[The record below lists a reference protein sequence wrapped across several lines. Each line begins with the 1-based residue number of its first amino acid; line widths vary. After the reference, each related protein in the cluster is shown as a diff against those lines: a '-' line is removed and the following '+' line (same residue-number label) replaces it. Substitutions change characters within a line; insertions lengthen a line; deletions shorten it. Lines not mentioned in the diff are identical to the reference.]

1 MQTIISKIDSNDI
14 DKNELKKH
22 SELLKNGETAIFP
35 TETVYGLGANA
46 LDENAV
52 KKIYEAKGRPSDNP
66 LIVHIHNKDLI
77 YDLSKD
83 IDDKAKKV
91 IDKFWPGPL
100 TVILKKNDKVPKT
113 TTGGLDTVAIRMPKN
128 DIALELLR
136 ECNLPIAA
144 PSANISGKPSP
155 TNGKHVVDSMN
166 GRVAGIIIGDD
177 CDYGLESTVVDFT
190 EEIPMILRPGSITKK
205 DLENVIGKVEI
216 DPSLLN
222 HEDNK
227 KAKAPGMKY
236 KHYSPDAEVFI
247 VSGKNDDVIE
257 KINSLIDEND
267 KNGLKSGVLCLEKNK
282 KKYKGKVISLGENFK
297 EVGRNLFNSLI
308 TMDNE
313 KINVV
318 YSEEFLDD
326 EVGMAIMNRLL
337 KSSGY
342 KVIRV

>member
-22 SELLKNGETAIFP
+22 SELLKNGETVIFP

-77 YDLSKD
+77 YDLAKD

-318 YSEEFLDD
+318 YSEEFLDN
-326 EVGMAIMNRLL
+326 EVGMAIINRLL

>member
-22 SELLKNGETAIFP
+22 SELLKNGETVIFP

-205 DLENVIGKVEI
+205 DLENIIGKVEI

>member
-22 SELLKNGETAIFP
+22 SELLKNGETVIFP

-267 KNGLKSGVLCLEKNK
+267 KNGLKSGVICLEKNK

>member
-1 MQTIISKIDSNDI
+1 MQTIISKIDSNNI
-14 DKNELKKH
+14 DRNELKKH
-22 SELLKNGETAIFP
+22 SELLKNGETVIFP

-46 LDENAV
+46 LDEKAV

-77 YDLSKD
+77 YGLAKD
-83 IDDKAKKV
+83 INEKALK
-91 IDKFWPGPL
+91 IIENFWPGPL
-100 TVILKKNDKVPKT
+100 TIILKKNDKVPSV
-113 TTGGLDTVAIRMPKN
+113 TTGGLDSIALRMPNNK
-128 DIALELLR
+128 IALELLK
-136 ECNLPIAA
+136 ECNLPISA

-155 TNGKHVVDSMN
+155 TKGEHVVSSMN
-166 GRVAGIIIGDD
+166 GRVSGIIVGDD

-190 EEIPMILRPGSITKK
+190 DEIPMILRPGSITKK

-236 KHYSPDAEVFI
+236 KHYSPDADVFI
-247 VSGKNDDVIE
+247 VSGKDDDVIE
-257 KINSLIDEND
+257 KINSLIDENE
-267 KNGLKSGVLCLEKNK
+267 KNGLKSGVICLEKNK

-342 KVIRV
+342 KVIKL

>member
-22 SELLKNGETAIFP
+22 SELLKNGETVIFP

-190 EEIPMILRPGSITKK
+190 EEIPMILIPGSITKK

>member
-22 SELLKNGETAIFP
+22 SELLKNGETVIFP

-77 YDLSKD
+77 YDLAKD

>member
-22 SELLKNGETAIFP
+22 SELLKNGETVIFP

-337 KSSGY
+337 KSSRY

>member
-22 SELLKNGETAIFP
+22 SELLKNGETVIFP

-282 KKYKGKVISLGENFK
+282 KKYKGKGISLGENFK

>member
-318 YSEEFLDD
+318 YSEEFLHD

-337 KSSGY
+337 ESSGY

>member
-22 SELLKNGETAIFP
+22 SELLKNGETVIFL

-77 YDLSKD
+77 YDLAKD

-318 YSEEFLDD
+318 YSEEFLDN
-326 EVGMAIMNRLL
+326 EVGMAIINRLL

>member
-1 MQTIISKIDSNDI
+1 
-14 DKNELKKH
+14 
-22 SELLKNGETAIFP
+22 
-35 TETVYGLGANA
+35 
-46 LDENAV
+46 
-52 KKIYEAKGRPSDNP
+52 
-66 LIVHIHNKDLI
+66 
-77 YDLSKD
+77 
-83 IDDKAKKV
+83 
-91 IDKFWPGPL
+91 
-100 TVILKKNDKVPKT
+100 
-113 TTGGLDTVAIRMPKN
+113 
-128 DIALELLR
+128 
-136 ECNLPIAA
+136 
-144 PSANISGKPSP
+144 
-155 TNGKHVVDSMN
+155 
-166 GRVAGIIIGDD
+166 
-177 CDYGLESTVVDFT
+177 
-190 EEIPMILRPGSITKK
+190 MILRPGSITKK